1 MKKEMKH
8 NYIYALIAA
17 IGLLLGGCADFLN
30 VNTDP
35 TRLKSSSM
43 PLVLTGAQG
52 NLAFQQGSDTFLYST
67 IFVQQMTG
75 NGVTGS
81 QTRFYDQW
89 IVTNSDVN
97 NAWSNYYA
105 GPLADLDYIRKNTY
119 AEGNPQYGGIAKVLQ
134 AYTFS
139 TIVDAWG
146 DVPYKESLKGV
157 KNPQPKYDAN
167 KEIYDSLFVLIDA
180 GIADLNKTNT
190 RPIGTE
196 DLFYGTS
203 SNPAAQWIKFAN
215 TLKLR
220 LALHYAKADAG
231 AKLNALITAG
241 GPFIGSN
248 ADNFQMAFENVTN
261 RQNPLHQFEISRTD
275 YLWPSNFLVGMMN
288 TKNDPRRTTFFQ
300 PSPYPGTTASYVPL
314 TTDTYVGFQPGAAS
328 GVNASRM
335 GTYIRGAVTADNG
348 ARTGGNLNANS
359 LTYTGAAPMRMLTFA
374 EYNFIRAEAALIYG
388 GAGSATT
395 FFQAGIKAS
404 IDDAGLSGT
413 AATIGATYGATTYP
427 NPLVG
432 PGDLQK
438 IIEEKFV
445 ALYGVNMEAWSDW
458 RRTGFPVLPA
468 NAAAAAQGN
477 NTRPR
482 ILVYPLSETQVNS
495 ANMPARASGTVPS
508 LFWDK

>member
-1 MKKEMKH
+1 MKNAMKH
-8 NYIYALIAA
+8 NYIFALLAA
-17 IGLLLGGCADFLN
+17 VGLLTGACADFLN

-35 TRLKSSSM
+35 TRLKTSSI
-43 PLVLTGAQG
+43 PLVMTGAQG
-52 NLAFQQGSDTFLYST
+52 NLAFIQGSDTFLYST
-67 IFVQQMTG
+67 IFAQQMTG

-97 NAWSNYYA
+97 NAWSAYYA

-119 AEGNPQYGGIAKVLQ
+119 AEGNPQYGGMAKVLQ
-134 AYTFS
+134 AYSFS
-139 TIVDAWG
+139 AIVDSWG
-146 DVPYKESLKGV
+146 DVPYKESLKGT

-180 GIADLNKTNT
+180 GITDLGKANV

-196 DLFYGTS
+196 DLFYGG
-203 SNPAAQWIKFAN
+203 NIPQWIKFAN

-220 LALHYAKADAG
+220 LALRYAKADNG
-231 AKLNALITAG
+231 TKLNAIIAAG
-241 GPFIGSN
+241 GPFIASN
-248 ADNFQMAFENVTN
+248 ADNFQMVYENVTN
-261 RQNPLHQFEISRTD
+261 RQNPIHQFEISRTD

-300 PSPYPGTTASYVPL
+300 PSPYPGTSASYVPQV
-314 TTDTYVGFQPGAAS
+314 TDTYVGFQPGAAQ

-348 ARTGGNLNANS
+348 TRTGGNLNATS
-359 LTYTGAAPMRMLTFA
+359 LTYTGAAPLRLLTFA
-374 EYNFIRAEAALIYG
+374 EYNFIRAEAALVYG
-388 GAGSATT
+388 ATGSVST

-404 IDDAGLSGT
+404 MDDAGLSGT
-413 AATIGATYGATTYP
+413 AASIATTYGATTYP
-427 NPLVG
+427 GTPT
-432 PGDLQK
+432 LQN

-445 ALYGVNMEAWSDW
+445 ANYGVNMEAWNDW
-458 RRTGFPVLPA
+458 RRTGFPVLPV
-468 NAAAAAQGN
+468 NPSAAAAGN
-477 NTRPR
+477 NVRPR

-495 ANMPARASGTVPS
+495 ANMPVRASGVVPS